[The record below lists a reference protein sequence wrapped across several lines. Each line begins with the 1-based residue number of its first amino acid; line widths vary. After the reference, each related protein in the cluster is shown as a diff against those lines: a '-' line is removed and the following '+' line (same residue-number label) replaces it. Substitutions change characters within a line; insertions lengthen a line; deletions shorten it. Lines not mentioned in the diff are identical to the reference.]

1 MLKKRTLTF
10 NLDHRY
16 TVVLDPAEVFPE
28 DPGQGT
34 PAMVYG
40 PGNASGTFFCA
51 MGEGE
56 LVCGPVDHELPS
68 NVMRWLESIAGEV
81 DTFLNSATAE
91 AQSNAA

>member
-1 MLKKRTLTF
+1 MLKKRTITF

-40 PGNASGTFFCA
+40 PGNASGTFNCA

-68 NVMRWLESIAGEV
+68 NVMCWLESIAGEV
-81 DTFLNSATAE
+81 DTFLNKATEE
-91 AQSNAA
+91 AQRHAA